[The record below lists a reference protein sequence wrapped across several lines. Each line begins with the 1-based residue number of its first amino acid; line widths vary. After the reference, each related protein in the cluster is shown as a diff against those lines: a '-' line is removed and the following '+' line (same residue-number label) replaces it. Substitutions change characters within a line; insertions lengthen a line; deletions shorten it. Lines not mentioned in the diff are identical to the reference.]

1 MNGEIIKVPEN
12 IESNEKDY
20 QKLIYEESLK
30 QTELIE
36 KQINSAKRQ
45 NLIVSALMLV
55 VAIALI
61 MLTVQ
66 LGGILEEANSA
77 IVEITS
83 LTKELSTIL
92 ENTQLTELLN
102 NANTLI
108 IESGDALTE
117 ALEGVDSALATV
129 SAIDIETLNEA
140 IADLKKVIEP
150 LAKLFGR

>member
-12 IESNEKDY
+12 IEFNEKDY

-30 QTELIE
+30 QTELLE

-102 NANTLI
+102 NANILI
-108 IESGDALTE
+108 SESGDALTE
-117 ALEGVDSALATV
+117 ALEGVDGALATV

>member
-83 LTKELSTIL
+83 LTKELSMIL

>member
-30 QTELIE
+30 QTELLE

>member
-30 QTELIE
+30 QTELLE

-108 IESGDALTE
+108 AESGDALTE
-117 ALEGVDSALATV
+117 ALEGVDGALATV

>member
-30 QTELIE
+30 QTELLE

-108 IESGDALTE
+108 AESGDALTE
-117 ALEGVDSALATV
+117 ALEGVDGALATV
-129 SAIDIETLNEA
+129 SSIDIETLNEA

>member
-30 QTELIE
+30 QTELLE

-108 IESGDALTE
+108 AESGDALTE
-117 ALEGVDSALATV
+117 ALEGVDGALATV

-140 IADLKKVIEP
+140 IADLKRVIEP